1 MKARKLSNKEKFA
14 MVLEGLKGAIVSDI
28 SLRKM
33 QNLIG
38 TIFIAILSILL
49 LDKLGA
55 VQDYHQI
62 IISGILFFYIFCFC
76 NFSNDYCKI
85 INR

>member
-55 VQDYHQI
+55 VHLI
-62 IISGILFFYIFCFC
+62 
-76 NFSNDYCKI
+76 
-85 INR
+85 